1 MSTESPPHR
10 PSEGASFA
18 ETALALG
25 GKSADEARRT
35 GAIDAADD
43 QVEALFAP
51 QYQTVNSPAHRAV
64 WDRGVPVDLFMSESP
79 KTPPDVQQVMDNSI
93 VVVQRHKSAGTLL
106 NEDRKIA
113 EPVLADLGQ
122 AGYWG
127 LLVGKEY
134 GGSGAP
140 FSSFAPF
147 LTRMALVDPT
157 VAGLA
162 SVHGCIGAVDPVR
175 TFGTADQ
182 KQRFLPGLADGSRL
196 SAFALTEP
204 CAGSDLTALRTTARR
219 EGDQYIVNGEKRF
232 ITNVVPGR
240 TIGLVCLIDG
250 KPAVLIVELPPKENE
265 HFQLRKYGL
274 WALKHTY
281 NRGIVFRD
289 FRVPA
294 ENLLL
299 PPRGAGLTIAY
310 HGLNLGRVALCANAA
325 GTMRLMMASII
336 PWARFRRT
344 YGAAISTRE
353 LVQRRLGELAGLI
366 VACDALVA
374 W

>member
-1 MSTESPPHR
+1 MSTESPPLD
-10 PSEGASFA
+10 PPQEGTSFA
-18 ETALALG
+18 ETALKLG

-35 GAIDAADD
+35 GAIDTADD

-51 QYQTVNSPAHRAV
+51 EYQTLNSPAHRAV
-64 WDRGVPVDLFMSESP
+64 WDRAVPVELFMSAP
-79 KTPPDVQQVMDNSI
+79 PQTPPDVQRVMDESI
-93 VVVQRHKSAGTLL
+93 AVVQRHKAAGTLL
-106 NEDRKIA
+106 NSDAKIA
-113 EPVLADLGQ
+113 DDMLADLGK

-127 LLVGKEY
+127 LLVGKEF

-175 TFGTADQ
+175 TFGNAEQ
-182 KQRFLPGLADGSRL
+182 KQRFLPGLANGSRL

-204 CAGSDLTALRTTARR
+204 GAGSDLTALRTTARL
-219 EGDQYIVNGEKRF
+219 EGNEYVVNGEKLF

-240 TIGLVCLIDG
+240 TIGLVCLVEG
-250 KPAVLIVELPPKENE
+250 EPAVLVAELPMKEDA

-274 WALKHTY
+274 WALKQTY
-281 NRGIVFRD
+281 NRGIIFRD

-294 ENLLL
+294 
-299 PPRGAGLTIAY
+299 
-310 HGLNLGRVALCANAA
+310 AN
-325 GTMRLMMASII
+325 
-336 PWARFRRT
+336 
-344 YGAAISTRE
+344 
-353 LVQRRLGELAGLI
+353 
-366 VACDALVA
+366 
-374 W
+374 

>member
-1 MSTESPPHR
+1 MSTESPPAHR

-18 ETALALG
+18 ETPLALG
-25 GKSADEARRT
+25 GKSTDEARRT
-35 GAIDAADD
+35 GAIDTADD

-64 WDRGVPVDLFMSESP
+64 WDRGVPVELFQSKSP
-79 KTPPDVQQVMDNSI
+79 VTPPDVQRVMDDSVA
-93 VVVQRHKSAGTLL
+93 VVERHKAAGTLQ
-106 NEDRKIA
+106 NEEGKIA
-113 EPVLADLGQ
+113 EPVLADLGA

-147 LTRMALVDPT
+147 LTRMALADPT

-175 TFGTADQ
+175 TFGSAEQ

-204 CAGSDLTALRTTARR
+204 CAGSDLTALRTSARL
-219 EGDQYIVNGEKRF
+219 EGNEYVVNGEKLF

-240 TIGLVCLIDG
+240 TIGLVCLIEG
-250 KPAVLIVELPPKENE
+250 KPAVLIVELP
-265 HFQLRKYGL
+265 
-274 WALKHTY
+274 
-281 NRGIVFRD
+281 
-289 FRVPA
+289 
-294 ENLLL
+294 
-299 PPRGAGLTIAY
+299 
-310 HGLNLGRVALCANAA
+310 
-325 GTMRLMMASII
+325 
-336 PWARFRRT
+336 
-344 YGAAISTRE
+344 
-353 LVQRRLGELAGLI
+353 
-366 VACDALVA
+366 
-374 W
+374 